1 MLFLPRSIQN
11 KSSECFVKVGSC
23 TVARN
28 ITINKT
34 EPGPHLQGP
43 FSAVREKSGYQMTT
57 QASLAHLALE
67 MRMFY
72 LLQQSKNL
80 ISLMSMCVCVGGGS
94 WCCKSTSVEI
104 STLRTEVPP
113 IALLHVKQW
122 DSEPKTPRSKA
133 CSTYYFMI
141 TRISP
146 QSHCL
151 L

>member
-1 MLFLPRSIQN
+1 MPTLEVSLAVVWPLLASHALPRSIQN

-23 TVARN
+23 TIARN

-57 QASLAHLALE
+57 QASLTHLALE

-80 ISLMSMCVCVGGGS
+80 ISLMSMCVCGGAADAV
-94 WCCKSTSVEI
+94 K
-104 STLRTEVPP
+104 
-113 IALLHVKQW
+113 ALLLK
-122 DSEPKTPRSKA
+122 SAP
-133 CSTYYFMI
+133 
-141 TRISP
+141 
-146 QSHCL
+146 
-151 L
+151 